1 MRTAASGKP
10 ETPAA
15 ENIDS
20 ILRLEKQDEKT
31 LAVHHRFFHWIGWFV
46 GTIQF
51 VALQCAFVLCWV
63 VVNLYLTHQT
73 FDEYPFPLLAG
84 ILALEAVLLTSCV
97 LIRQSVIDRTLERR
111 DHLELQIN
119 LLAERKATKSLR
131 ILQRIAKRLNVDD
144 DEDCAPD
151 ELARETS
158 VNEIAR
164 DLREREK
171 KEEGSESGPS

>member
-20 ILRLEKQDEKT
+20 ILRLEKQDERT

-111 DHLELQIN
+111 D
-119 LLAERKATKSLR
+119 LAPKFYPVLSSPLPLDLPCWAVGATG
-131 ILQRIAKRLNVDD
+131 AGA
-144 DEDCAPD
+144 E
-151 ELARETS
+151 
-158 VNEIAR
+158 
-164 DLREREK
+164 
-171 KEEGSESGPS
+171 PSA

>member
-1 MRTAASGKP
+1 MRTAESGKP
-10 ETPAA
+10 KKPAA

-20 ILRLEKQDEKT
+20 ILRLEKQDEKA

-51 VALQCAFVLCWV
+51 VALQCAFVVGWV
-63 VVNLYLTHQT
+63 VFNLDLTHQA
-73 FDEYPFPLLAG
+73 FDGYPFPLLAG

-97 LIRQSVIDRTLERR
+97 LIRQSVIDQTLERR

-119 LLAERKATKSLR
+119 LLAEREATRSLR
-131 ILQRIAKRLNVDD
+131 ILQRIAKRLNVDNIA
-144 DEDCAPD
+144 DCGTD
-151 ELARETS
+151 ELAREMS

-164 DLREREK
+164 DLREREE
-171 KEEGSESGPS
+171 KEER

>member
-1 MRTAASGKP
+1 MRIAASGKP

-15 ENIDS
+15 KNIDS
-20 ILRLEKQDEKT
+20 ILRLEKQDEKA

-46 GTIQF
+46 GTTQF
-51 VALQCAFVLCWV
+51 VALQCAFVVGWV
-63 VVNLYLTHQT
+63 VFNLDFTHKA

-97 LIRQSVIDRTLERR
+97 LIRQSVIDQTLERR

-119 LLAERKATKSLR
+119 LLAEREATKSLR
-131 ILQRIAKRLNVDD
+131 ILQRIARSLNVDN
-144 DEDCAPD
+144 DEDCGAD

-171 KEEGSESGPS
+171 EER